1 MNNEH
6 VKAILLLA
14 NLEAISID
22 SEENPYWGS
31 PSTTAF
37 NKETYEW
44 AGPRWL
50 INIKDVGL
58 VKIHLRKHVFNID
71 WESTKLRFPIEDQ
84 FGRDYIDTD
93 KQLTRDQVTQGPTHV
108 HADSFGKCIE
118 YLQFIKRAVE
128 RDTYLRD
135 FRRRAALGLLTEDEI
150 GQARYCESER
160 QAKQQLTGE
169 TNA

>member
-31 PSTTAF
+31 PSTTPF
-37 NKETYEW
+37 SKENCVW
-44 AGPRWL
+44 AGPQWL

-58 VKIHLRKHVFNID
+58 VKIHRRKHVFNID
-71 WESTKLRFPIEDQ
+71 WESTQLRFPLEDQ

-93 KQLTRDQVTQGPTHV
+93 KQLTRDSVTQGPTHV
-108 HADSFGKCIE
+108 HANDFGKCVE
-118 YLQFIKRAVE
+118 YLQLFKRAIE
-128 RDTYLRD
+128 RDAFLRD
-135 FRRRAALGLLTEDEI
+135 FRRRASRGELTPEEVNL
-150 GQARYCESER
+150 ARYLERER
-160 QAKQQLTGE
+160 QSKLT
-169 TNA
+169 NN